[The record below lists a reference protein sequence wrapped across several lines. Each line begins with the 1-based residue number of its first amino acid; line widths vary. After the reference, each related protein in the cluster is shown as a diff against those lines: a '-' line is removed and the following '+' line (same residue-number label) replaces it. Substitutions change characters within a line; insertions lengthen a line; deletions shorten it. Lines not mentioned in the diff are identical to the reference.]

1 VQLYCGG
8 HNHEDV
14 KMTLFVYSLEG
25 DALEWFTDFPA
36 AKFSTLEEILDEFR
50 KRWGDQKEHRFQ
62 LAALTTIQKKE
73 NETVVEFNTKFN
85 NLVKGLHRDIKPSDA
100 AILIYYI
107 DAFEG
112 EMRYALRDK
121 EPQDL
126 QTAQRIAM
134 RVEQNLLESR
144 KSNIPGFNRGSS
156 SKVSEEKKKET
167 KGQESSSDG
176 IDKLT
181 QLIKQ
186 MEVNHANQIKQMEAN
201 HTSQMN
207 AMQNRLIAMER
218 SQANRPPHRPND
230 KWPRRPPQNDQR
242 PPQPDQRPPNPFEST
257 NLVEHQSI
265 PYCRPC
271 GEFHEESTCP
281 VFLEDCYGDYGNE
294 QINMCGRNYYG
305 GMYDW
310 MDSYDYGSYGNY
322 MSGNVDRATEK
333 YGPKP
338 TPQQIAEMAKYKGY
352 TYQRSGNKDK
362 GQTSAPK
369 VPPTSPKSSEPINV
383 DLNIDLG
390 GWLNNA
396 KILVPVSEIM
406 KIPSQR
412 EKLLKAM
419 NEPAK
424 SIIQKQPAVTYQD
437 APVILQ
443 NWDRTNEK
451 NLPFYL
457 SLLVSDKVLHNCML
471 DSGASS
477 NVMTKKV
484 MEQLNLR
491 ISRPYH
497 NICALDSQT
506 IEVFGLIKGL
516 QVYLKAFPDI
526 MIEMDIV
533 VIDVP
538 DVWGMLIN
546 RKSAAD
552 LGGNIQMDLSYATL
566 PTPSGG
572 TFKLDREPY
581 RKVHVEDSK
590 NLMDEL
596 AYEDEGLGNYAIL
609 SNSIVPLQDKVKDNE
624 LDKVWYM
631 HFDGAFSRLGKG
643 AGIVL
648 QAPSGKVSKF
658 AYRLEFDAT
667 NNVAEYEA
675 LILGLE
681 LCKDRGVKCLN
692 IKGDSDLVIQQLK
705 NKFACKSE
713 RLKGYRNTI
722 WAMIEDLD
730 ALNLTA
736 IPREQNSQADE
747 LAVAA
752 STLSLPDS
760 LIDENISV
768 EVIFRPSVPDNKNHW
783 QVFEDDKQVIKF
795 LTHMHEFSDFDINTV
810 NKGCNYTENIDDV
823 KTPPRRVI
831 SLERNFD
838 KLDGHKQREGSKKEL
853 CDHIEVNIGTDEEP
867 RMVKIGKT
875 TPIEERVELIKL
887 LKEYRDV
894 LAFSYD
900 ELKVYREDV
909 IQHVIPLK
917 EETKPFRQKLRQI
930 NPKLAPLVQQELQKM
945 LEAGIIA
952 QTRHSSWCSNLV
964 VARKKNGKIRICID
978 FRNLNR
984 ACTKDHYPLPK
995 METLLQRVTGSGM
1008 ISMLDGFS
1016 GYNQIRLRAEDRHK
1030 TTFTTPW
1037 GTFEYLRMPF
1047 GLSNAGATF
1056 QRAMDYAFRGLIG
1069 KLIEI
1074 YQDDL
1079 TVFSKDG
1086 KTHINHLRQVLD
1098 RCREFG
1104 ISLNPAKSVF
1114 GVTEGKLLGHIISKD
1129 GVKLDP
1135 ERVEAIKAVPLPHTK
1150 KSLQSFLGQTNFVHR
1165 FIPNYAEIMKPIYKL
1180 LKKDVKFEWK
1190 EESKRAFETIKTAIC
1205 EAPVLISPD
1214 YDKEFQI
1221 FSFASEDTIAGVLLQ
1236 KNDQGHEQPIAYFS
1250 RALQNSELKYPMFEK
1265 QAYALVK
1272 SLKHF
1277 RVFIG
1282 YSKVI
1287 GYVPS
1292 PAVKDVLSQVEGIGS
1307 RGRWIAKIQ
1316 EYDLEIRPT
1325 KLIKGQGLAKMLT
1338 ESNERA
1344 LDLVCQIN
1352 DEDYHPNL
1360 QKLEQVEWYTDI
1372 IFYLKNLTCPSH
1384 LVGHKKRALRL
1395 KAAKYVLTR
1404 DGLGWKNPDGI
1415 ILRCV
1420 DDVESKKLVDEF
1432 HGGFCGGH
1440 FAAKT
1445 TTHKILRAG
1454 YYWPTIFSDVH
1465 QFVRKCEPCQL
1476 FTGKQKLAALPLQPV
1491 VVEAPFQQWGLDFI
1505 GKFSDNSSNGYS
1517 WVLTATDYFT
1527 KWVEAIPTKSA
1538 TEKVVMDFL
1547 EDKIITRFGVPSKI
1561 VTDNAKAF
1569 CSAEMT
1575 AFCFKYGIIL
1585 SHASDYYPQGNGQ
1598 AESSNKNLMTIVKK
1612 IVGEN
1617 KRSWDSKIKHA
1628 LWADRITKKAATGK
1642 SPFELVYGLE
1652 ARLPIHLSLPTYGS
1666 VEDSSTGQDAFQNR
1680 VNQVIELDET
1690 RRKAFD
1696 QICRNQSKVKK
1707 AFDMSAR
1714 QRDFIVGDTVL
1725 LWDKGRE
1732 KPGKHGKFDS
1742 LWLGPYLIREIA
1754 GPNSFHLSHL
1764 DGEPIN
1770 IPRNGQQ
1777 LKLFFR

>member
-1 VQLYCGG
+1 VATPLNKSVRYITRSVAQGLIYSFPEPEKVYRRRINRLAPRRLLESLGEEALPDIQFLFQTNNQPTVNNPTNTANVEMASFLSPLNFAAIQGAPHDVPEKAIDKLPIFHGNNAISAQAHISSFHRCVGKYSRG
-8 HNHEDV
+8 HNEEDV

-25 DALEWFTDFPA
+25 SAADWFEDFPA
-36 AKFSTLEEILDEFR
+36 NKFSTLNSIIDEFR
-50 KRWGDQKEHRFQ
+50 KRWGDEKEHRFQ
-62 LAALTTIQKKE
+62 LGALTTSQKKE
-73 NETVVEFNTKFN
+73 NETVPEFNIKFN
-85 NLVKGLHRDIKPSDA
+85 NVVKSLHQDVKPPDA

-107 DAFEG
+107 EAFEG

-121 EPQDL
+121 DP
-126 QTAQRIAM
+126 
-134 RVEQNLLESR
+134 QNLLAAQEVAVRIEKNMLEAR
-144 KSNIPGFNRGSS
+144 KSNVPGFNRGSS
-156 SKVSEEKKKET
+156 SKVHEEKRKKDE
-167 KGQESSSDG
+167 GQASSNDG
-176 IDKLT
+176 IKELT

-186 MEVNHANQIKQMEAN
+186 MEVNHANQ
-201 HTSQMN
+201 MN
-207 AMQNRLIAMER
+207 AMQNRVIAMER

-230 KWPRRPPQNDQR
+230 KWPRRPPHNDQR
-242 PPQPDQRPPNPFEST
+242 PPQHDQRPPNPFEST
-257 NLVEHQSI
+257 NLVEHQAI

-281 VFLEDCYGDYGNE
+281 VFLEDCYNDYGNE
-294 QINMCGRNYYG
+294 QINMCGRSYYG

-310 MDSYDYGSYGNY
+310 MNNYDHGSYGNF

-338 TPQQIAEMAKYKGY
+338 TPQQIAEMAKYKGFA
-352 TYQRSGNKDK
+352 YQRNGNKDK
-362 GQTSAPK
+362 GQTSVPK
-369 VPPTSPKSSEPINV
+369 VPPSVPKSSEPINM

-419 NEPAK
+419 NEPPK
-424 SIIQKQPAVTYQD
+424 SIIPKQPAVAYQD

-443 NWDRTNEK
+443 NWDRTNQK

-457 SLLVSDKVLHNCML
+457 SLLVNDKVLHNCML

-538 DVWGMLIN
+538 DLWGMLIN

-572 TFKLDREPY
+572 TFKLDREVY
-581 RKVHVEDSK
+581 RKGHVEDSK
-590 NLMDEL
+590 SPMDEL
-596 AYEDEGLGNYAIL
+596 AYDEEGLGNYAIL
-609 SNSIVPLQDKVKDNE
+609 SNSIVPLEDKVKDNE

-643 AGIVL
+643 VGIVL
-648 QAPSGKVSKF
+648 QAPNGKVSKF

-675 LILGLE
+675 LLLGLE

-692 IKGDSDLVIQQLK
+692 IKRDSDLVIQQLK

-730 ALNLTA
+730 ALNLIA
-736 IPREQNSQADE
+736 IPREQNSKADE

-760 LIDENISV
+760 LINENISV

-783 QVFEDDKQVIKF
+783 QVFDDDKQVIKF
-795 LTHMHEFSDFDINTV
+795 LTHMHEFSDFGINTI
-810 NKGCNYTENIDDV
+810 KEGCNYTGNVDNV
-823 KTPPRRVI
+823 KTPPRRVV
-831 SLERNFD
+831 SLERDFD
-838 KLDGHKQREGSKKEL
+838 KLDGHKQREGSKKEV
-853 CDHIEVNIGTDEEP
+853 CDHLEVNIGTVEEP

-875 TPIEERVELIKL
+875 TPIEERVEIVKL

-917 EETKPFRQKLRQI
+917 EETKPFRQKLRQM

-978 FRNLNR
+978 FRNLNI

-1008 ISMLDGFS
+1008 ISMLDRFS
-1016 GYNQIRLRAEDRHK
+1016 GYNQIRLKAEDRHK

-1069 KLIEI
+1069 KIIEI

-1086 KTHINHLRQVLD
+1086 KTHIDHLRQVLD

-1114 GVTEGKLLGHIISKD
+1114 GVTEGKLLGHIISKE

-1135 ERVEAIKAVPLPHTK
+1135 ERVEAISRVPLPPTK
-1150 KSLQSFLGQTNFVHR
+1150 KALQSFLGQTNFVHR

-1190 EESKRAFETIKTAIC
+1190 EESRQAFETIKTAIC

-1214 YDKEFQI
+1214 YNKDFLI
-1221 FSFASEDTIAGVLLQ
+1221 FSFTSEDTIAGVLLQ

-1265 QAYALVK
+1265 QAYALVQ

-1282 YSKVI
+1282 YSCCRLI
-1287 GYVPS
+1287 HTFGR
-1292 PAVKDVLSQVEGIGS
+1292 
-1307 RGRWIAKIQ
+1307 RGR
-1316 EYDLEIRPT
+1316 
-1325 KLIKGQGLAKMLT
+1325 
-1338 ESNERA
+1338 
-1344 LDLVCQIN
+1344 
-1352 DEDYHPNL
+1352 NL
-1360 QKLEQVEWYTDI
+1360 QST
-1372 IFYLKNLTCPSH
+1372 
-1384 LVGHKKRALRL
+1384 
-1395 KAAKYVLTR
+1395 
-1404 DGLGWKNPDGI
+1404 
-1415 ILRCV
+1415 RCV
-1420 DDVESKKLVDEF
+1420 L
-1432 HGGFCGGH
+1432 GG
-1440 FAAKT
+1440 K
-1445 TTHKILRAG
+1445 
-1454 YYWPTIFSDVH
+1454 
-1465 QFVRKCEPCQL
+1465 
-1476 FTGKQKLAALPLQPV
+1476 
-1491 VVEAPFQQWGLDFI
+1491 
-1505 GKFSDNSSNGYS
+1505 
-1517 WVLTATDYFT
+1517 
-1527 KWVEAIPTKSA
+1527 
-1538 TEKVVMDFL
+1538 
-1547 EDKIITRFGVPSKI
+1547 
-1561 VTDNAKAF
+1561 
-1569 CSAEMT
+1569 
-1575 AFCFKYGIIL
+1575 
-1585 SHASDYYPQGNGQ
+1585 
-1598 AESSNKNLMTIVKK
+1598 
-1612 IVGEN
+1612 
-1617 KRSWDSKIKHA
+1617 
-1628 LWADRITKKAATGK
+1628 
-1642 SPFELVYGLE
+1642 
-1652 ARLPIHLSLPTYGS
+1652 
-1666 VEDSSTGQDAFQNR
+1666 
-1680 VNQVIELDET
+1680 
-1690 RRKAFD
+1690 
-1696 QICRNQSKVKK
+1696 
-1707 AFDMSAR
+1707 
-1714 QRDFIVGDTVL
+1714 
-1725 LWDKGRE
+1725 
-1732 KPGKHGKFDS
+1732 
-1742 LWLGPYLIREIA
+1742 
-1754 GPNSFHLSHL
+1754 
-1764 DGEPIN
+1764 
-1770 IPRNGQQ
+1770 
-1777 LKLFFR
+1777 